1 MGIILKNIKAVVPGP
16 QKNIVKETS
25 IYIEGDKIV
34 AFDNEPQGFKA
45 DKVIDGKD
53 RLAIPGLINAHTHS
67 YMAFMRNVADDL
79 SFMDWL
85 FGTIDPI
92 EQKMT
97 DEDTYWGACLAII
110 EMMKSGTTC
119 FNISSIT

>member
-1 MGIILKNIKAVVPGP
+1 MGIVLKNILAILPG
-16 QKNIVKETS
+16 KEKDEVKETS
-25 IYIEGDKIV
+25 IYIEGNKIAAV
-34 AFDNEPQGFKA
+34 GQEPAGFQT

-53 RLAIPGLINAHTHS
+53 KLVIPGFVNCHTHS

-97 DEDTYWGACLAII
+97 D
-110 EMMKSGTTC
+110 
-119 FNISSIT
+119 